1 MSRACEARDFMGM
14 TLEQSEPSPMLAA
27 LVAAY
32 PGVRLSSDEAGIVL
46 GDGTRIELGTV
57 RDASPTE
64 RLNDGTVAEQFYHVY
79 PLEFDLNQRAEPFV
93 DPGRIRNDAFFKAMY
108 FSDERQARSSLVKVD
123 GPAGT
128 KAEFWM
134 TEKWDVAC
142 QLEAAMKEIAALEDD
157 VNPFFQDVGGSF
169 NWRQISGTS
178 RLSAHSFGIS
188 IDINAQLGKYWK
200 WTGAREG
207 NVGSYSNEVPEGIV
221 KAMERYGFIW
231 GGKWHHFDGMH
242 FEYRPELILYSRIVD
257 AP

>member
-1 MSRACEARDFMGM
+1 MGM
-14 TLEQSEPSPMLAA
+14 ALEQTEPSPMLAA

-32 PGVRLSSDEAGIVL
+32 PGVSVSSDEDGIVL
-46 GDGTRIELGTV
+46 ADGTKVDLGSV
-57 RDASPTE
+57 RDASPAE
-64 RLNDGTVAEQFYHVY
+64 RLSDGTLAEQFYYIY
-79 PLEFDLNQRAEPFV
+79 PLEFDLEQRAEPFV

-134 TEKWDVAC
+134 TEKWGVAC
-142 QLEAAMKEIAALEDD
+142 QLEAAMNEISLLDED
-157 VNPFFQDVGGSF
+157 VRPFFSEIGGSF
-169 NWRQISGTS
+169 NWRRISGTS

-188 IDINAQLGKYWK
+188 IDINAELGKYWK
-200 WTGAREG
+200 WTGAKEG
-207 NVGSYSNEVPEGIV
+207 NVGMYSNAVPEGIV

-242 FEYRPELILYSRIVD
+242 FEYRPELILFGRLVAD
-257 AP
+257 P